1 MSNRQALPWLAR
13 TGQMWKLQADV
24 WAGLLGLAG
33 VLLGLV
39 FLLAAFVFGPA
50 VLWAAAA
57 IWAFYAAS
65 RTSVRS
71 GSSITGSDAPGVAT
85 IRRERP
91 TAGTGSR
98 AMSCTSVWGLWR
110 SARLAGMLGRSGPC
124 NNATH
129 RTRLSAGR

>member
-13 TGQMWKLQADV
+13 TGQMWKLQAEV

-57 IWAFYAAS
+57 IWAFY
-65 RTSVRS
+65 
-71 GSSITGSDAPGVAT
+71 GVAHFGALWLKYHR
-85 IRRERP
+85 IRCPRCGHNPTREADSGHWLPGDVVHERLGALEVCP
-91 TAGTGSR
+91 ACGYAG
-98 AMSCTSVWGLWR
+98 
-110 SARLAGMLGRSGPC
+110 P
-124 NNATH
+124 
-129 RTRLSAGR
+129 